1 MAADLEQIISTL
13 MSQSQQGKST
23 DQLAREEVL
32 ARLDQLGARVA
43 NTESVIYEGARIVL
57 PEVME
62 GNLGE
67 AIKFLTSVKK
77 NEEEPH
83 QFSRQF
89 PYRPWDGA
97 AAFSRAMERVFG
109 TSGVGKATFSFF
121 GKQPPQLISIPV
133 GLNRQTQVPWG
144 EVSFSQLDATFE
156 LGVSHSEEHGSIFIL
171 SVVAPRK
178 HRRRIEGFMDVVA
191 DELAQRS
198 IYRGQM
204 VNAADHPGF
213 LNPYSVRED
222 QVVYSEDVMTQLRAN
237 LWTVIEHAG
246 WYRDIGKSLKRA
258 VLLEGPYGSGKS
270 LAGVLT
276 AQRAVQNGWTF
287 ILVRAGEDPYAAL
300 KTARLYAPAVVWVE
314 DIDVLVANK
323 PREEVTKLLDALDS
337 VSNKGAE
344 VVAGYTTNF
353 AGVIDRAV
361 LRPGR
366 LDAVIHIGNLDV
378 AGIERLIRASIPL
391 QLLGEIDYSQTGD
404 AFDGFL
410 PAFVVEAAE
419 RAIRYA
425 VARTDGHPDIITTED
440 LVNAAEGLRPQ
451 LDMSSAAGE
460 ATHGTASI
468 ETRIEGAFVSVLE
481 RAKFAG
487 YSVEV
492 EATNGSK

>member
-1 MAADLEQIISTL
+1 MAADLEQILSTL
-13 MSQSQQGKST
+13 MAQSQQGKSS

-43 NTESVIYEGARIVL
+43 NDESVVYEGTRIVL
-57 PEVME
+57 PTVME
-62 GNLGE
+62 GNLSE
-67 AIKFLTSVKK
+67 AIKYLSAVKK
-77 NEEEPH
+77 NEEEAH
-83 QFSRQF
+83 EFSRDF

-97 AAFSRAMERVFG
+97 AAFSRAMQRVFG
-109 TSGVGKATFSFF
+109 TSGTGKATFSFF
-121 GKQPPQLISIPV
+121 GKQPPRLISIPV
-133 GLNRQTQVPWG
+133 GLNQQIQVPWG

-156 LGVSHSEEHGSIFIL
+156 LGASMSDEHGLVFQL

-178 HRRRIEGFMDVVA
+178 HRRRIEGFMDVVG

-204 VNAADHPGF
+204 INAAEHPGF
-213 LNPYSVRED
+213 INPYSVREN

-237 LWTVIEHAG
+237 LWTVIEHAE
-246 WYRDIGKSLKRA
+246 WYRNIGKSLKRA

-287 ILVRAGEDPYAAL
+287 ILVRGGEDPYAAL

-323 PREEVTKLLDALDS
+323 PREEVTRLLDALDS

-366 LDAVIHIGNLDV
+366 LDAVIHIGKLDT
-378 AGIERLIRASIPL
+378 AGIERLIRASIPG
-391 QLLGEIDYSQTGD
+391 QLLGDIDYSQTGE

-425 VARTDGHPDIITTED
+425 VARTDGHPDVITTDD

-460 ATHGTASI
+460 AAHGTSSI
-468 ETRIEGAFVSVLE
+468 ETHIEDSFVNVLG

-492 EATNGSK
+492 EGSNGKR